1 MADTKSLLN
10 LYQLILRQFI
20 GDDQYTRNL
29 SLSYTIKLADNNVQ
43 SENVDGEKNIADK
56 FQELTNLEK
65 SSLCRLTLTQRYIYP
80 PFIFNDHTVDVAIVI
95 SKTVTCYTSQITR
108 DTQHTW
114 KKVSDIV
121 TFECANDDFK
131 KYVDLGIFL
140 NSPNLK
146 DYNNLDIVRTG
157 DGKIV
162 TNDTAYPAYNY
173 YKTHEKVS
181 QSVRVSHLD
190 TFDRITDGY
199 IATIKYDG
207 IHHIVSM
214 VEKSRYVYVKRDF
227 SDEGFFVDLG
237 EGEEAPISAILSTEL
252 LDGVFYI
259 LDIYVYSNNNQ
270 ILNKPYQERFDIFST
285 IDLPETLFD
294 KVTMITGE
302 IMNGANTDLL
312 EKFFQL
318 YPVPSMITDIRSE
331 LSIPYDIKFY
341 DYKNEIRKITNE
353 SQKAQDYYNA
363 MKDYLRPSDRGMQLA
378 ARYGVPNVWL
388 YLLSPAIVESLIIAF
403 FQFGAVPK
411 YWENVKEY
419 MKLITQISSLDKLY
433 SMRYNVID
441 EWDTYVKND
450 FPTDGIVFYRN
461 SALIVNSNIPQL
473 IKWKPT
479 NTLTVDVI
487 IDYDPDTIDE
497 TIIDDNTNIPVVQ
510 CTLKCRNYD
519 KNAQAWTLVEY
530 KDTYSESQTFKV
542 KLDNFNRTRP
552 KCKNGNIVI
561 PGISITEVLIND
573 DGFVEPYRVR
583 YDKINPNSC
592 TLLKSVYNNK
602 QPSML

>member
-10 LYQLILRQFI
+10 IYQLILRQFI
-20 GDDQYTRNL
+20 GNDQYTHNL
-29 SLSYTIKLADNNVQ
+29 SLSYVKNDDNNVQ

-56 FQELTNLEK
+56 FQELANLEK
-65 SSLCRLTLTQRYIYP
+65 SSLCVLTLTRRYTYP
-80 PFIFNDHTVDVAIVI
+80 PFVFNGHTVDVTIVI
-95 SKTVTCYTSQITR
+95 SKTVTCYPSQITKN
-108 DTQHTW
+108 TQHSW
-114 KKVSDIV
+114 KRVPDEV
-121 TFECANDDFK
+121 TFECSNDDFK

-146 DYNNLDIVRTG
+146 DYNNLNIVRTG
-157 DGKIV
+157 YGKIV

-207 IHHIVSM
+207 IHHIVSIS
-214 VEKSRYVYVKRDF
+214 KGSRYVYVKRDF
-227 SDEGFFVDLG
+227 SDTGFFVDLG
-237 EGEEAPISAILSTEL
+237 EGEEASTSAILSTEL
-252 LDGVFYI
+252 LDGVFHI
-259 LDIYVYSNNNQ
+259 LDIYVYFNDNQ
-270 ILNKPYQERFDIFST
+270 IMNKPYKERFDKFST

-294 KVTMITGE
+294 KVIIITGE
-302 IMNGANTDLL
+302 IMNGADTDLL
-312 EKFFQL
+312 EKFLQL
-318 YPVPSMITDIRSE
+318 YPVPSMIMDIRSE

-353 SQKAQDYYNA
+353 SQKAKDYYNA
-363 MKDYLRPSDRGMQLA
+363 MKEYLRPSDRGMQLA

-419 MKLITQISSLDKLY
+419 MKSITMISSLDKLY
-433 SMRYNVID
+433 SMRYNVIN
-441 EWDTYVKND
+441 EWDTYVKDD

-461 SALIVNSNIPQL
+461 SALIMNSYRPQL
-473 IKWKPT
+473 IKWKPK

-487 IDYDPDTIDE
+487 IDYNPDTIVD
-497 TIIDDNTNIPVVQ
+497 TIIDDNNMNIPVVQ
-510 CTLKCRNYD
+510 CTLKCRKYD
-519 KNAQAWTLVEY
+519 ETTQSYTFDEY
-530 KDTYSESQTFKV
+530 KNIYGQTQTFLV

-552 KCKNGNIVI
+552 RCKNGNIVI
-561 PGISITEVLIND
+561 PGISITEVLIK

-583 YDKINPNSC
+583 YDKTNPNSC

>member
-20 GDDQYTRNL
+20 GNDQYTPNL
-29 SLSYTIKLADNNVQ
+29 SLSYIVQDNNRNIVQ

-56 FQELTNLEK
+56 FRELTNLEK
-65 SSLCRLTLTQRYIYP
+65 SSLCKLTLTRRYTYP
-80 PFIFNDHTVDVAIVI
+80 PFLFNGHTVDVAILI
-95 SKTVTCYTSQITR
+95 SKTVTCHSNNITR

-114 KKVSDIV
+114 KRVPDEV
-121 TFECANDDFK
+121 TFECTDDDFK
-131 KYVDLGIFL
+131 KYVNLGIFL

-146 DYNNLDIVRTG
+146 DYNNLNIVRTS
-157 DGKIV
+157 DGEIV
-162 TNDTAYPAYNY
+162 TNDTSSPAYNY

-181 QSVRVSHLD
+181 QSIRVSHLD

-207 IHHIVSM
+207 IHHIVSIF
-214 VEKSRYVYVKRDF
+214 EGSRYVYVKRDF
-227 SDEGFFVDLG
+227 SDKGFFVDIG
-237 EGEEAPISAILSTEL
+237 DEASTSAILSTEL

-259 LDIYVYSNNNQ
+259 LDIYVYNDNQ
-270 ILNKPYQERFDIFST
+270 IINKPYTERFDKFSNL
-285 IDLPETLFD
+285 DLPETLFD
-294 KVTMITGE
+294 KVTIITGE

-318 YPVPSMITDIRSE
+318 YPVPSMIMDIKSE
-331 LSIPYDIKFY
+331 ISTPYDIKFY
-341 DYKNEIRKITNE
+341 DYKNEISKITNNE
-353 SQKAQDYYNA
+353 SQKAKDYYNA
-363 MKDYLRPSDRGMQLA
+363 MREYLRPSDRGMQLA
-378 ARYGVPNVWL
+378 ARYGVVNAWL

-403 FQFGAVPK
+403 FQFGAVPE

-419 MKLITQISSLDKLY
+419 MKLITSISSLDKLY
-433 SMRYNVID
+433 SMRYNVINV
-441 EWDTYVKND
+441 WDAFVNDD

-461 SALIVNSNIPQL
+461 SALIMNSNMPQL
-473 IKWKPT
+473 IKWKPN

-487 IDYDPDTIDE
+487 IDYNPDTIVD
-497 TIIDDNTNIPVVQ
+497 TIIDDNNMNIPVVQ
-510 CTLKCRNYD
+510 CTLKCRKYD
-519 KNAQAWTLVEY
+519 KSTQSYTFDEY
-530 KDTYSESQTFKV
+530 KNMYGQTQTFLV

-552 KCKNGNIVI
+552 RCKNGNIVI
-561 PGISITEVLIND
+561 PGISITEVLIK

-583 YDKINPNSC
+583 YDKTNPNSC
-592 TLLKSVYNNK
+592 TLLKSVHNNR

>member
-10 LYQLILRQFI
+10 IYQLILRQFI
-20 GDDQYTRNL
+20 GNDQYTPNL
-29 SLSYTIKLADNNVQ
+29 SLSYVVKNDDNNVQ

-65 SSLCRLTLTQRYIYP
+65 SSLCVLTLTRRYTYP
-80 PFIFNDHTVDVAIVI
+80 PFIFNGHTVDVAILI
-95 SKTVTCYTSQITR
+95 FKTVTCHSSNITR
-108 DTQHTW
+108 NTQHSW
-114 KKVSDIV
+114 KRVSDKV
-121 TFECANDDFK
+121 TFECSNDDFK

-146 DYNNLDIVRTG
+146 DYNNLNIVRTG

-207 IHHIVSM
+207 IHHIVSI
-214 VEKSRYVYVKRDF
+214 VEGNRYVYVKRDF
-227 SDEGFFVDLG
+227 SDKGFFVDI
-237 EGEEAPISAILSTEL
+237 GEEASTSAILSTEL

-259 LDIYVYSNNNQ
+259 LDIYVHKDNQ
-270 ILNKPYQERFDIFST
+270 IMNKPYKERFDIIST
-285 IDLPETLFD
+285 DLDLPETLFD
-294 KVTMITGE
+294 KVTIITGE

-318 YPVPSMITDIRSE
+318 YPVPSMITDIKSE
-331 LSIPYDIKFY
+331 ISIPYDIKFY

-353 SQKAQDYYNA
+353 SQKAKDYYNA
-363 MKDYLRPSDRGMQLA
+363 MKEYLRPSDRGMQLA
-378 ARYGVPNVWL
+378 ARYRVVNAWL

-419 MKLITQISSLDKLY
+419 MKLITSISSLDKLY
-433 SMRYNVID
+433 SMRYNVIN
-441 EWDTYVKND
+441 EWDRYVKDD

-461 SALIVNSNIPQL
+461 SALIMNSNIPQL
-473 IKWKPT
+473 IKWKPN

-487 IDYDPDTIDE
+487 IDYNPDTIVD
-497 TIIDDNTNIPVVQ
+497 TIIDDNMNIPVVQ
-510 CTLKCRNYD
+510 CTLTCRKYD
-519 KNAQAWTLVEY
+519 KRTQSYTFDEY
-530 KDTYSESQTFKV
+530 KDTYGQTQTFLV

-561 PGISITEVLIND
+561 PGRSITEVLIK

-583 YDKINPNSC
+583 YDKTNPNSC